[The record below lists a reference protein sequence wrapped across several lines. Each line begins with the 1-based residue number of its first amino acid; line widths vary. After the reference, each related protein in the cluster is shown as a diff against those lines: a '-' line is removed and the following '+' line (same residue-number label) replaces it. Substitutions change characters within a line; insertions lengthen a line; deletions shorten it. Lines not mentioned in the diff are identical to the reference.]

1 MSNIILIDQ
10 TTLNE
15 FNLKLDSIISKLEN
29 KQDNPKEWLSA
40 IETMDVLGIK
50 QTTLW
55 SYRKEG
61 KLSFTKINKKVYFL
75 RKDILKLLD
84 QNKVIGYNLKNVS
97 L

>member
-1 MSNIILIDQ
+1 
-10 TTLNE
+10 
-15 FNLKLDSIISKLEN
+15 
-29 KQDNPKEWLSA
+29 
-40 IETMDVLGIK
+40 MDILGIK

-84 QNKVIGYNLKNVS
+84 QNKVVGHNIK
-97 L
+97 

>member
-40 IETMDVLGIK
+40 NETMDVLGIK

-84 QNKVIGYNLKNVS
+84 QNKVVGYNLKS
-97 L
+97 K

>member
-1 MSNIILIDQ
+1 MSNLILINQ
-10 TTLNE
+10 ETINE

-40 IETMDVLGIK
+40 KETMDILGIK

-84 QNKVIGYNLKNVS
+84 QNKVVGYNIKS
-97 L
+97 K

>member
-1 MSNIILIDQ
+1 MKNLILIEQ
-10 TTLNE
+10 TALNE
-15 FNLKLDSIISKLEN
+15 FNIKLDSIISKLEN

-84 QNKVIGYNLKNVS
+84 QNKVVGYNQKS
-97 L
+97 K

>member
-1 MSNIILIDQ
+1 MSNLILINQ
-10 TTLNE
+10 ETINE

-29 KQDNPKEWLSA
+29 KQDNPKEWLSVK
-40 IETMDVLGIK
+40 ETMDILGIK

-84 QNKVIGYNLKNVS
+84 QNKVVGYNLKS
-97 L
+97 K